1 MNKKSIIY
9 VFCLIVIMLI
19 TACSLKEDQYENLS
33 PEISQMRMISNLAV
47 MECYYHNVAKYREED
62 AEGFWIWKKD
72 KHFWIEYSGV
82 VEIGIDATQLNID
95 VNGNKVKITIPE
107 AKVLGTKI
115 DEIALDEAIFIKDKK
130 SAKITG
136 IDEAKAFASAE
147 EKMIDAASEDTV
159 LLANAQ
165 QRVQKLLEEYV
176 ANIGRITGKEYSI
189 EWNYISLK

>member
-1 MNKKSIIY
+1 MTKKSILYLSIL
-9 VFCLIVIMLI
+9 VLILLL
-19 TACSLKEDQYENLS
+19 TACSQKENQYKNIS

-47 MECYYHNVAKYREED
+47 MECYYHNVAKYKEED

-72 KHFWIEYSGV
+72 KHFWIEYSGI

-95 VNGNKVKITIPE
+95 VNGNKVKITLPE

-115 DEIALDEAIFIKDKK
+115 DEIALEEAIFIKDKK

-136 IDEAKAFASAE
+136 IDEAKAFESAE
-147 EKMIDAASEDTV
+147 EKMIEAASKDTA

-176 ANIGRITGKEYSI
+176 ANIGRITGNEYSI

>member
-1 MNKKSIIY
+1 MTKKNIIY